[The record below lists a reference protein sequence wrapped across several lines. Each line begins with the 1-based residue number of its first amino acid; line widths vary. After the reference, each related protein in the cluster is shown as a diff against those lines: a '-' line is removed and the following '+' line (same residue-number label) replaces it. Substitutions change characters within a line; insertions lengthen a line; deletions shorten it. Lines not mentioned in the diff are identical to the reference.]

1 MGPEIPTTLALKLTM
16 GNMTDVLGSIHLQ
29 MGDEIPKRGETM
41 PAVWSRSSAQK
52 GVYSCNF

>member
-1 MGPEIPTTLALKLTM
+1 MPTKLAPNLTM

-29 MGDEIPKRGETM
+29 MGDEIPKRGETT
-41 PAVWSRSSAQK
+41 PVVWSRSSTQK